1 MKNKFQNALLVFST
15 IILFGCGSTVE
26 TRSMKPVL
34 RAATD
39 APENFEAPEEGATTG
54 SNSCN
59 NPLTDPRDGTKI
71 IMQSAFSGGV
81 GDYKVP
87 EGKYGVQK
95 GEFLRIKCAT
105 GEVVGIVR
113 R

>member
-39 APENFEAPEEGATTG
+39 APENFIAPEGATTG
-54 SNSCN
+54 NDSCN

-81 GDYKVP
+81 GDYEVP
-87 EGKYGVQK
+87 DGKYGVQK

>member
-15 IILFGCGSTVE
+15 IILFGCGSTME

-39 APENFEAPEEGATTG
+39 APENFVAPEAATSG

-59 NPLTDPRDGTKI
+59 NRLTDLGMARRLLCSLLFLEELGI
-71 IMQSAFSGGV
+71 IR
-81 GDYKVP
+81 YPKVSM
-87 EGKYGVQK
+87 GFKK
-95 GEFLRIKCAT
+95 GNF
-105 GEVVGIVR
+105 
-113 R
+113 